1 MDARAK
7 GKIHRGAGQ
16 DLTQLAQ
23 RGEGQLRRRNQE
35 HSQERGW
42 AAEPGCGAVGAE
54 RQSGD
59 WRSQG
64 TAKSIGRIADA
75 ELLLR
80 LGGAFVGR
88 RLAAF
93 ADCCS

>member
-1 MDARAK
+1 
-7 GKIHRGAGQ
+7 
-16 DLTQLAQ
+16 
-23 RGEGQLRRRNQE
+23 
-35 HSQERGW
+35 
-42 AAEPGCGAVGAE
+42 VGAE